1 MIHSCSSSWLLIT
14 TPCTD
19 SHVHTE
25 WCQSF
30 FTIAINV
37 RWLHIVITKGDMAPP
52 IRRKN
57 RAPHILIIVV
67 VVSLFLSS
75 LSSYPRYSRSIL
87 WRILIVLF
95 VVVVLYP
102 HHCHISI
109 VHLEDLVRGIAPRGI
124 VHLNAHIRLHMGR
137 VIQVASVC
145 KSANLSSVWLRVS
158 PVCPSHTPHTK
169 TTLST

>member
-1 MIHSCSSSWLLIT
+1 M
-14 TPCTD
+14 
-19 SHVHTE
+19 
-25 WCQSF
+25 
-30 FTIAINV
+30 

-145 KSANLSSVWLRVS
+145 KWESAGHFPWVKNHLQTGGSHLQTGG
-158 PVCPSHTPHTK
+158 VCKRGVTGVPPK
-169 TTLST
+169 E

>member
-1 MIHSCSSSWLLIT
+1 MSIVMDVRL
-14 TPCTD
+14 
-19 SHVHTE
+19 
-25 WCQSF
+25 F

-67 VVSLFLSS
+67 VISLFLSS
-75 LSSYPRYSRSIL
+75 SSSWYPRRCIL
-87 WRILIVLF
+87 VIVLSCGVSSLSVVLF

-102 HHCHISI
+102 HCRHISI

-145 KSANLSSVWLRVS
+145 KWESAGYFPWVKIHLQTGGSHLQTGG
-158 PVCPSHTPHTK
+158 VCKRGVTC
-169 TTLST
+169 